1 MIGPE
6 TYRGEVTGA
15 DGWRVSEGE
24 WGLVWTAQARIYSNN
39 IE

>member
-6 TYRGEVTGA
+6 TYRGEETGA

-24 WGLVWTAQARIYSNN
+24 ARCELLTARIYSNN